1 MKKNSHVKREN
12 IEQESWQITARKEES
27 WKYTVWD
34 VSLMRIAFERGEK
47 QRMEKC
53 PREAEWLKKKEEGDI

>member
-1 MKKNSHVKREN
+1 
-12 IEQESWQITARKEES
+12 
-27 WKYTVWD
+27 
-34 VSLMRIAFERGEK
+34 MRIAFERGEK